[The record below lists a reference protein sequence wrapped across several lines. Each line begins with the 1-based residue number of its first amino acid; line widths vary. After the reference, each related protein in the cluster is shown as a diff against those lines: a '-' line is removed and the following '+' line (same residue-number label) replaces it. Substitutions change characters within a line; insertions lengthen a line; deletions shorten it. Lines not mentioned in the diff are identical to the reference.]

1 MPFQSNS
8 SQQKTFTLE
17 SFTKLWYAIAFS
29 LLTEAGKTK
38 NQATKFA
45 FNLRGSFFLLVSFE
59 ATHTHSKAMY
69 LGNGVE
75 IFLPRKFCS
84 S

>member
-8 SQQKTFTLE
+8 TQQKTFTLE
-17 SFTKLWYAIAFS
+17 SFTNSQLWYAIAFS

-59 ATHTHSKAMY
+59 ATHTHIAKQ
-69 LGNGVE
+69 
-75 IFLPRKFCS
+75 CT
-84 S
+84 

>member
-1 MPFQSNS
+1 MKNIPTLEVST
-8 SQQKTFTLE
+8 SQQVD
-17 SFTKLWYAIAFS
+17 YAFS

-59 ATHTHSKAMY
+59 AHIGTHIDQSNVPRQWR
-69 LGNGVE
+69 GNL
-75 IFLPRKFCS
+75 FA
-84 S
+84 

>member
-8 SQQKTFTLE
+8 SQQKTN
-17 SFTKLWYAIAFS
+17 SQLWYAIAFS

-59 ATHTHSKAMY
+59 ATHTHTHT
-69 LGNGVE
+69 
-75 IFLPRKFCS
+75 
-84 S
+84 